1 MCKTDM
7 TDQDFVAHS
16 VCDDPNINLLMTNT
30 DYFVSLYETLHRK
43 MPFFG
48 SGIEESLERIPEE
61 HLHRPVGH
69 RTIAQLLAHMIAW
82 REDLI
87 KRLHELPREK
97 IEINSPEDWPD
108 ATGKTKADFLRA
120 FADTKVELQKGLE
133 KYDVSKMYDLVHP
146 DYDYINVNILEGGA
160 QHDIYHIGQVN
171 MLAAILRELE
181 EAKE

>member
-1 MCKTDM
+1 MQNTHY
-7 TDQDFVAHS
+7 FVA
-16 VCDDPNINLLMTNT
+16 
-30 DYFVSLYETLHRK
+30 LYETLHRH

-69 RTIAQLLAHMIAW
+69 RTIAQLLTHMLVW

-97 IEINSPEDWPD
+97 IEINSPEDWPEPGD
-108 ATGKTKADFLRA
+108 RTKAEYLQA
-120 FADTKVELQKGLE
+120 FAETKVKLQDGLA
-133 KYDVSKMYDLVHP
+133 KYDVSKINDLVHP
-146 DYDYINVNILEGGA
+146 DYDYTNVNVLEGGA
-160 QHDIYHIGQVN
+160 QHDIYHLGQVN
-171 MLAAILRELE
+171 LLASIIRELE